1 MKKNQRQIG
10 LYYAVMLVLLV
21 VGIALRCIACFTE
34 LNYKTGYFDN
44 DVCITLANSFIISA
58 AIICFSYVFVAD
70 KDFKLCAS
78 FDNALTYIPGG
89 AVSVGLLFI
98 SVKMISTVKS
108 ENGILFSKS
117 TFTNYESALM
127 LLVGLL
133 AISGIMNFLFN
144 ALSEKRTDTTRAG
157 FAIATAIFLA
167 TYGAYL
173 YFSTD
178 LPLNAPNKL
187 IDMLSYLFAS
197 IFFLYEARLSLG
209 RDMWRP
215 YIAFGLIGA
224 LLTGYSALPSL
235 IIYFANGAVISNSV
249 AENILSLTLC
259 AFITARL
266 FLATKLDDGQTS
278 ETALAVEKMVSC
290 RMKEM
295 VGEIDEEPSCAD
307 ADINNEENAS
317 ETTSDDMNYTINLNG
332 EMPTDEK
339 ESENT
344 SNGEEKE

>member
-21 VGIALRCIACFTE
+21 IGIALRCIACFTE
-34 LNYKTGYFDN
+34 LNYKTGYFGN
-44 DVCITLANSFIISA
+44 DVCITLANSLVISA
-58 AIICFSYVFVAD
+58 AIICFSYIFVAD

-89 AVSVGLLFI
+89 AVSAGLLFL
-98 SVKMISTVKS
+98 SVKMISTVKN
-108 ENGILFSKS
+108 EHKILFSKS
-117 TFTNYESALM
+117 TFANYESALM

-133 AISGIMNFLFN
+133 AMAGIMNFLFN
-144 ALSEKRTDTTRAG
+144 ALSEKRADTTRAG
-157 FAIATAIFLA
+157 FAIAMSIFLA
-167 TYGAYL
+167 IYGAYL
-173 YFSTD
+173 YFSTE

-187 IDMLSYLFAS
+187 IDMLAYLFAS

-235 IIYFANGAVISNSV
+235 IIYFANGEVISNSV
-249 AENILSLTLC
+249 AENTLSLTLC
-259 AFITARL
+259 IFITARL

-278 ETALAVEKMVSC
+278 DVALAVEKMVSC

-295 VGEIDEEPSCAD
+295 VGEIDEELSYAG
-307 ADINNEENAS
+307 ANINNEENAT
-317 ETTSDDMNYTINLNG
+317 ETPAEDMNYTINLSDD
-332 EMPTDEK
+332 TSADAK
-339 ESENT
+339 TSENI